1 MKELSPRKAAE
12 VAILAREIE
21 RAEPEFRGL
30 VEAMTEDEQAEL
42 VALMWIGR
50 GAFEAEDY
58 AEAVATARAEAS
70 APTADYLLGSPHL
83 PDHIEAGL
91 EALGYSATGEED
103 ELL

>member
-12 VAILAREIE
+12 VAILAREMD

-30 VEAMTEDEQAEL
+30 VEAMSEDEQAEL
-42 VALMWIGR
+42 VAVMWIGR
-50 GAFEAEDY
+50 GAFEAEDF
-58 AEAVATARAEAS
+58 AEAVATAMNEAS
-70 APTADYLLGSPHL
+70 SPTADYLIGTPHL
-83 PDHIEAGL
+83 ADNLEAGL